1 MKPMSAYDSLY
12 AAGYCRV
19 RADWLI
25 GMNLSRLFTVRFSNQ
40 KSLNIG
46 RVKTPTLSMIV
57 ERDDAVK
64 NFVKQKY
71 FTVDLD
77 CGSFTAASERIDD
90 EKQADTIISKCY
102 GMTAVVSDVKKDLK
116 TVNPPKLF
124 DLTSLQRE
132 ANKKYG
138 YTAQQT
144 LTYLQSLYEKKL
156 ATYPRTDSQYLT
168 EDMEQSTLEVIQC
181 IGEVMP
187 FGVVDMPNLSRS
199 INNKK
204 VTGHHAIIPTSR
216 IKSEKI
222 DDLPT
227 GEKNILSLISLRLL
241 CAVSEPHK
249 YESVKIIVTCEG
261 NIFTASGR
269 TIVEMND
276 I

>member
-12 AAGYCRV
+12 AAGYCRA

-40 KSLNIG
+40 KALNIG

-77 CGSFTAASERIDD
+77 CGSFTAASERVDD

-124 DLTSLQRE
+124 DLTSLQKVWIHST
-132 ANKKYG
+132 AN
-138 YTAQQT
+138 A
-144 LTYLQSLYEKKL
+144 YLS
-156 ATYPRTDSQYLT
+156 
-168 EDMEQSTLEVIQC
+168 
-181 IGEVMP
+181 
-187 FGVVDMPNLSRS
+187 
-199 INNKK
+199 
-204 VTGHHAIIPTSR
+204 AI
-216 IKSEKI
+216 
-222 DDLPT
+222 
-227 GEKNILSLISLRLL
+227 
-241 CAVSEPHK
+241 
-249 YESVKIIVTCEG
+249 SV
-261 NIFTASGR
+261 
-269 TIVEMND
+269 
-276 I
+276 